1 MNGHIL
7 SINPMSLN
15 SGPGI
20 RVEIYLSEEAE
31 LILTPME
38 TVDRIRKFRP
48 YFGPDGGGVTFKGK
62 KIFKYANYLK
72 ETCLICHKAGI
83 NTCIET
89 DGVDY
94 DEDLELLNYMDLFI
108 VNINSLPLYN
118 YNNLSIEQ
126 LMNIDKLMNN
136 LNEKKI
142 DIWIKQVVRKDLNDS
157 CEYFK
162 NLKKY
167 LGRYDNIKDIEI
179 ISDNISDD
187 KLNSFQRIL
196 KEV

>member
-1 MNGHIL
+1 MNGNIL
-7 SINPMSLN
+7 SIDPMNLN

-20 RVEIYLSEEAE
+20 RVEIYLSEDAE
-31 LILTPME
+31 LTMTPLE
-38 TVDRIRKFRP
+38 TVNRIRKFRP

-62 KIFKYANYLK
+62 DIFKYADYLK

-89 DGVDY
+89 DGLEY
-94 DEDLELLNYMDLFI
+94 NNNLELLNYTDLFI
-108 VNINSLPLYN
+108 INIISLPLYN
-118 YNNLSIEQ
+118 YNDLTIEQ
-126 LMNIDKLMNN
+126 LMNIDKLMNH
-136 LNEKKI
+136 LNEKNI
-142 DIWIKQVVRKDLNDS
+142 NIWIKQAIQKDINDS
-157 CEYFK
+157 CEYFEI
-162 NLKKY
+162 LKKY

-179 ISDNISDD
+179 IGNDISND

>member
-7 SINPMSLN
+7 SIDPMSLN

-20 RVEIYLSEEAE
+20 RVEIYISENAE
-31 LILTPME
+31 LTMTPME
-38 TVDRIRKFRP
+38 TVNRIRKFRP
-48 YFGPDGGGVTFKGK
+48 YFGPDSGGVTFKGK
-62 KIFKYANYLK
+62 EIFKYATYLK
-72 ETCLICHKAGI
+72 ETCLTCHKAGI

-89 DGVDY
+89 DGLDY
-94 DEDLELLNYMDLFI
+94 NDDLELLNYTDLFI
-108 VNINSLPLYN
+108 INISSLPLYN

-126 LMNIDKLMNN
+126 LMNVDKLMNH

-142 DIWIKQVVRKDLNDS
+142 NIWIKQVIQKGINDS

-162 NLKKY
+162 ILKKY
-167 LGRYDNIKDIEI
+167 LDRYDNIKDIEI
-179 ISDNISDD
+179 IGDNISGD